1 MLHPLFPD
9 KDVNISWILLTRHEA
24 QGQVYHPNKWDPEE
38 LQDMQPIQELF
49 GGGVYELIA
58 RDERSIVARTK
69 FKLPGPSKPLVPEA
83 SAPAPVAAP
92 VMHGGGG
99 SSDAIAAALLNLIP
113 VILQSNTQNQQAMVQ
128 VLQAQA
134 TQQTQFLTA
143 MMQASKQDGNA
154 LIQAMAELSKAQ
166 TKTMADAMQMAH
178 QNQQSGKGSSGD
190 DVLEVLT
197 TGIELGRSQAASD
210 KPNDVAETIGAVTQG
225 LMALNEQK
233 KGAAPAPNGAG

>member
-83 SAPAPVAAP
+83 SAPIPAAMPMAPSSGSDQISAA
-92 VMHGGGG
+92 V
-99 SSDAIAAALLNLIP
+99 LQLIP
-113 VILQSNTQNQQAMVQ
+113 VMMAGFQQSQQTMAAMF
-128 VLQAQA
+128 QAQA
-134 TQQTQFLTA
+134 AQQTQFLTA
-143 MMQASKQDGNA
+143 MMQAQKADGNT

-166 TKTMADAMQMAH
+166 TKTMADAMQAAV
-178 QNQQSGKGSSGD
+178 QGRQQGSAGD

-225 LMALNEQK
+225 LMALNDSK
-233 KGAAPAPNGAG
+233 KGAAPPAPNGAG